1 MNLVNYF
8 LLFLAKTG
16 VAFNLHYVS
25 LDPMPKPPFLI
36 NATYEV
42 IEQFMGLL
50 RVPFID
56 AKRKVTELDILVGS
70 LRRDVQ
76 DAYEDLKSEAI
87 MSRLEEEDQSTEFVE
102 KTHYV
107 IAHLEALKNAK
118 RIGQLERKKR
128 IEMVFAEYNDFMV
141 QAMTDRIHRMLGNV
155 MKQITRAMLFSER
168 LTTK

>member
-1 MNLVNYF
+1 M
-8 LLFLAKTG
+8 
-16 VAFNLHYVS
+16 
-25 LDPMPKPPFLI
+25 
-36 NATYEV
+36 
-42 IEQFMGLL
+42 
-50 RVPFID
+50 
-56 AKRKVTELDILVGS
+56 
-70 LRRDVQ
+70 
-76 DAYEDLKSEAI
+76 
-87 MSRLEEEDQSTEFVE
+87 
-102 KTHYV
+102 

>member
-1 MNLVNYF
+1 MERKSDVNFRHMNLVNYF

-56 AKRKVTELDILVGS
+56 AKRKVILSVKLNKAVS
-70 LRRDVQ
+70 LLQ
-76 DAYEDLKSEAI
+76 
-87 MSRLEEEDQSTEFVE
+87 F
-102 KTHYV
+102 
-107 IAHLEALKNAK
+107 
-118 RIGQLERKKR
+118 
-128 IEMVFAEYNDFMV
+128 
-141 QAMTDRIHRMLGNV
+141 
-155 MKQITRAMLFSER
+155 
-168 LTTK
+168 